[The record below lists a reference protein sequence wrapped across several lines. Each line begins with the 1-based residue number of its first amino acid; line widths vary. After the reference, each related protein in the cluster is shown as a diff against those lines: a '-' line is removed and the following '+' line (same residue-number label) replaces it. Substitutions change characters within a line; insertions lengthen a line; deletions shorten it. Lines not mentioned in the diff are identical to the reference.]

1 MNAKHMKDV
10 KILAIAI
17 RHFFNDISFKQN
29 DGKVKNV
36 ARTSAARTSD
46 VSRAANAVQ
55 TYHKFRL
62 LKEYGIGGK
71 RKKEEERRMKEK
83 EKKKKIIS
91 LLEKANKY
99 IP

>member
-1 MNAKHMKDV
+1 MKDA

-62 LKEYGIGGK
+62 LREYGIKEYGISGK